1 MRIPLSEKNTGTKQ
15 SQMHKQHKPLTDK
28 QRVLNFLC
36 DVTNTTSDHSLKYDL
51 MKCVETIEGKENVE
65 YVELKGALREALEE
79 NERLEQDKV
88 KLMCEN
94 EYLRDMMNEKGEHAM
109 R

>member
-1 MRIPLSEKNTGTKQ
+1 MRIPLSEKNTRSKQ
-15 SQMHKQHKPLTDK
+15 SQMHKQHKQLTDK

-36 DVTNTTSDHSLKYDL
+36 DVTNTTNDHSLKYDL

-94 EYLRDMMNEKGEHAM
+94 EYLKEMMDKKKDPAT